1 MRHGSDT
8 WPDCAQFDGCERTA
22 DGRLLA
28 LDRRVQ
34 LTMGWCHARTGFST
48 AKPHPDAL
56 ACSHVSAYLPNASG
70 VPPPP
75 ADAFPAHVHFV
86 GCARRCC
93 KAVWNDGTNSQWP
106 WGAIHRLVGGTLRER
121 FSRCHTR
128 APVATRGAQRR
139 VSVLLSESLSGR
151 FMGRTARIAQCRGT
165 LLSEVRRA
173 WSNSGHSARA
183 PPLVATTVVLDLDCK
198 RPVDRSRCE
207 GPSP

>member
-1 MRHGSDT
+1 MRVLVAVAPSAAASLLILAWQRMRHGSDT

-75 ADAFPAHVHFV
+75 PMRSLLMCTL
-86 GCARRCC
+86 GCARGAA
-93 KAVWNDGTNSQWP
+93 KLSGTMERLSMAWY
-106 WGAIHRLVGGTLRER
+106 RLVGGTLRER

-128 APVATRGAQRR
+128 APVATVARSDSRERPPQR
-139 VSVLLSESLSGR
+139 EHSGR
-151 FMGRTARIAQCRGT
+151 FA
-165 LLSEVRRA
+165 SE
-173 WSNSGHSARA
+173 
-183 PPLVATTVVLDLDCK
+183 
-198 RPVDRSRCE
+198 RPA
-207 GPSP
+207 